1 MINNVFGKNSINV
14 VVVVV
19 QAIHAVAYNV
29 GLLAANLESNV
40 SKLGSEIK
48 ELDQQVDLLTMQ
60 VTFQINF

>member
-1 MINNVFGKNSINV
+1 MINNDVAKNSINV
-14 VVVVV
+14 VIVV

>member
-1 MINNVFGKNSINV
+1 MINNYVAKNSINV
-14 VVVVV
+14 VIVVV

>member
-1 MINNVFGKNSINV
+1 MINNDVAKNSINV
-14 VVVVV
+14 VIVV

-60 VTFQINF
+60 VTFQIRF

>member
-1 MINNVFGKNSINV
+1 MINNYVAKNSIN
-14 VVVVV
+14 VVVV